1 MADPIAESLL
11 EYRKHFPALEDCVH
25 FISHSLGCVPAKA
38 ADDLAEFFE
47 QWRTKSITAWG
58 DWLPEVDRAAA
69 RIAKIISAPA
79 GTVIMNQNVS
89 TVMSVLASCVEFTPA
104 RNKVVYESLMFPTV
118 SYVWQAERRGAK
130 CVVVPATNNLV
141 DADAICAAID
151 EQTLFV
157 PLQHVVFATGQIQNV
172 KKI

>member
-11 EYRKHFPALEDCVH
+11 EYRKHFPALEECVH

-38 ADDLAEFFE
+38 ADDLAEYTE
-47 QWRTKSITAWG
+47 LWRTKSITAWG

-69 RIAKIISAPA
+69 RIAKIISSPD
-79 GTVIMNQNVS
+79 GTVIMHQNVS
-89 TVMSVLASCVEFTPA
+89 TVMSVLASCVDFTEK

-118 SYVWQAERRGAK
+118 SYVWQAEKRRGAD
-130 CVVVPATNNLV
+130 CVVVPATDNLV

-151 EQTLFV
+151 ERTMFV
-157 PLQHVVFATGQIQNV
+157 PIQHVGFATGQFLDV
-172 KKI
+172 